1 MAKRDFPFSKLVN
14 AEPTAFRGIMWMLLA
29 TATAALQNALIKF
42 MSHGLPFAEV
52 LFFRSLFSLGFFM
65 PAILHGSFE
74 AAKTKRLT
82 LHCVRGAIHGCAQ
95 IFFFFALATTPLAV
109 VAALNFTGPL
119 FSTVL
124 AALFLGEVVRARR
137 ITALALGFAGAMI
150 VIRPGF
156 IEIELGAIATLAS
169 AFFWGMSL
177 MCMKILSRTESSL
190 TISLFG
196 LIFSLIISLAFTIP
210 NWQMPTLMHFLW
222 LVVMGGINAISQF
235 SRTQAIKE
243 ADLSLVMPLDF
254 TRLVW
259 VSILGYFFFGE
270 VPDIWTWLG
279 GIVIFASATY
289 IAYRERRTKNAPDK
303 PA

>member
-1 MAKRDFPFSKLVN
+1 MPKRSFPFSKFVN
-14 AEPTAFRGIMWMLLA
+14 AEPTALRGISWMLLA

-65 PAILHGSFE
+65 PAILYGNFT
-74 AAKTKRLT
+74 AVKTKRMT
-82 LHCVRGAIHGCAQ
+82 LHCVRGGVHGCAQ
-95 IFFFFALATTPLAV
+95 ILFFFALATTPLAV
-109 VAALNFTGPL
+109 VAVLNFTGPL
-119 FSTVL
+119 FSTLL

-137 ITALALGFAGAMI
+137 ITALALGFAGAM
-150 VIRPGF
+150 VVLRPGF
-156 IEIELGAIATLAS
+156 IEIELGAIATLVS

-177 MCMKILSRTESSL
+177 MCMKILTRTESSL
-190 TISLFG
+190 TISLYG
-196 LIFSLIISLAFTIP
+196 LFFSLAISLAFTIP
-210 NWQMPTLMHFLW
+210 NWHMPTLGQFFW

-243 ADLSLVMPLDF
+243 ADLSLIMPLDF

-259 VSILGYFFFGE
+259 VSILGYVFFGE

-279 GIVIFASATY
+279 GIIIFASATY
-289 IAYRERRTKNAPDK
+289 IAYRERHTRNTPAK